1 MLAVLELLPKPT
13 RLSRQGT
20 LGLRSTRLCAGALRR
35 LLQLV
40 LTQRRGPDGIAHGC
54 GSILLAVTS
63 ALESEP
69 GFIL

>member
-1 MLAVLELLPKPT
+1 MLAVLELLHKPT

-20 LGLRSTRLCAGALRR
+20 LGLRSTRLCAGALR
-35 LLQLV
+35 LLQFV
-40 LTQRRGPDGIAHGC
+40 LMQRRGPDGIAHGC